1 MKQKSLKCNKT
12 EPLSSGFENLWPSV
26 HWIIDEPEECKIC
39 RYGVDIMWSH
49 LRSGVNHE
57 IQTLNKFCET
67 QDIQDPEKCL
77 LGIETW
83 WPTLSQIIYSP
94 QTVPY
99 VCNHLNNGCDVFK

>member
-1 MKQKSLKCNKT
+1 
-12 EPLSSGFENLWPSV
+12 
-26 HWIIDEPEECKIC
+26 
-39 RYGVDIMWSH
+39 MWSH

-67 QDIQDPEKCL
+67 QDIEDPEKCL